1 MLHQASFQNS
11 WLSIAI
17 VFYLCNIYLFNTP
30 IIIWTVS
37 VWDWAFKCMLL
48 LISLECSSELWKIA
62 CQGNLILLTIQNTTL
77 HVWNRCSIRRAS
89 KILGSDHPLSTVW
102 YKANFQNSY
111 SHKTITLPSPK
122 ILQDSDHCGHGKCEC
137 QCCEANQKQQE

>member
-1 MLHQASFQNS
+1 MQLQMLHQASFQNS

-17 VFYLCNIYLFNTP
+17 DFYLCNIYLFNTP

-37 VWDWAFKCMLL
+37 VWAWAFKCMLL

-111 SHKTITLPSPK
+111 SH
-122 ILQDSDHCGHGKCEC
+122 SDHIGKLWTW
-137 QCCEANQKQQE
+137 KMRMPML